1 MYAILDYILLIFK
14 NIVHVLSIKPFPDVN
29 ISYIQLICSVFVIS
43 SLLNLCFGGL
53 KEVEKFNDSSLKD
66 TIKVSKGIANN
77 HRKQQIVDDY
87 EPRHAKK

>member
-29 ISYIQLICSVFVIS
+29 ISYIQLICSAVVICA
-43 SLLNLCFGGL
+43 LLNLCFGGL
-53 KEVEKFNDSSLKD
+53 KELEKFSDGSLKD
-66 TIKVSKGIANN
+66 SIKVSKSIANN

-87 EPRHAKK
+87 EPKHAKK